1 VQQVPITPGDLVV
14 TTVPAQHSSPLPASP
29 DLAAIKT
36 RQQATWASGDYSII
50 GTTLTIVGESLCE
63 AVDLRAGQSVLDVAC
78 GNGAATLAAARR
90 FCTVTGLDYVP
101 SLLARAEER
110 ARAERL
116 DVALVE
122 GDAEAMPFIDR
133 QFDAAISTFG
143 VMFTPDHA
151 RAARE
156 LVRVVRPGGKIGVAS
171 WTPDGFI
178 GQLFALV
185 GRTVPPPA
193 GLKSPPLWGSV
204 PYCEQLFEGA
214 ASIRTMHR
222 EFTFRY
228 RSPAHFIEVFRSFYG
243 PTHKLYASLP
253 EDRAQAF
260 TAALMDLIAQH
271 NRADDGTLVVP
282 SKYLELV
289 VTRR

>member
-1 VQQVPITPGDLVV
+1 M
-14 TTVPAQHSSPLPASP
+14 TTVSAPQSSSASAPLP

-36 RQQATWASGDYSII
+36 RQQATWASGDYAVI
-50 GTTLTIVGESLCE
+50 GTTLSIVGESLCE
-63 AVDLRAGQSVLDVAC
+63 AVDLRAGQTVLDVAC
-78 GNGAATLAAARR
+78 GNGMATLAAARR
-90 FCTVTGLDYVP
+90 FCKVTGLDYVP
-101 SLLARAEER
+101 ALLAHAEER

-122 GDAEAMPFIDR
+122 GDAEAMPFLDR

-156 LVRVVRPGGKIGVAS
+156 LARVVRPGGKIGVAS

-185 GRTVPPPA
+185 GRTSPPPA
-193 GLKSPPLWGSV
+193 GLKSPPLWGTVSH
-204 PYCEQLFEGA
+204 CEQLFDGAA
-214 ASIRTMHR
+214 ASIRAMHR

-228 RSPAHFIEVFRSFYG
+228 LSAEHFIEVFRKFYG
-243 PTHKLYASLP
+243 PIHKLYAALP
-253 EDRAQAF
+253 QEKAAAF
-260 TAALMDLIAQH
+260 TAELTELIGRF
-271 NRADDGTLVVP
+271 NRADDGTVVIP

>member
-1 VQQVPITPGDLVV
+1 M
-14 TTVPAQHSSPLPASP
+14 TTVPVSQSSAPLPAS
-29 DLAAIKT
+29 DLAAIKV
-36 RQQATWASGDYSII
+36 RQQATWASGDYAVV

-63 AVDLRAGQSVLDVAC
+63 AIDLRAGQTVLDVAC

-90 FCTVTGLDYVP
+90 FTKVTGLDYVP

-122 GDAEAMPFIDR
+122 GDAEAMPFVDG

-156 LVRVVRPGGKIGVAS
+156 LARVVRSGGKIGLAS

-178 GQLFALV
+178 GQVFALV
-185 GRTVPPPA
+185 GRTMPPPA
-193 GLKSPPLWGSV
+193 GMKSPSLWGTV
-204 PYCEQLFEGA
+204 PHCEQLFEGA
-214 ASIRTMHR
+214 VRSLRSVHR
-222 EFTFRY
+222 EFAFRY
-228 RSPAHFIEVFRSFYG
+228 LSAAHFIDVFRAFYG
-243 PTHKLYASLP
+243 PIHKLYGALS
-253 EDRAQAF
+253 EEKAAAF
-260 TAALMDLIAQH
+260 TAELTDLIERF
-271 NRADDGTLVVP
+271 NRSGDETVVIP

-289 VTRR
+289 IHRR

>member
-1 VQQVPITPGDLVV
+1 M
-14 TTVPAQHSSPLPASP
+14 TTVPLSRSSPAPAL

-36 RQQATWASGDYSII
+36 RQQATWASGDYAVV

-63 AVDLRAGQSVLDVAC
+63 AIDLRAGQTVLDVAC
-78 GNGAATLAAARR
+78 GNGAATLATARR
-90 FCTVTGLDYVP
+90 FTKVTGLDYVP

-122 GDAEAMPFIDR
+122 GDAEAMPFVDG

-156 LVRVVRPGGKIGVAS
+156 LARVVRSGGKIGLAS

-178 GQLFALV
+178 GQVFALV
-185 GRTVPPPA
+185 GRTMPPPA
-193 GLKSPPLWGSV
+193 GMKSPSLWGTV
-204 PYCEQLFEGA
+204 PHCEQLFEGA
-214 ASIRTMHR
+214 VRSLRSVHR
-222 EFTFRY
+222 EFAFRY
-228 RSPAHFIEVFRSFYG
+228 LSAAHFIDVFRAFYG
-243 PTHKLYASLP
+243 PIHKLYGALS
-253 EDRAQAF
+253 EEKAAAF
-260 TAALMDLIAQH
+260 TAELTDLIERF
-271 NRADDGTLVVP
+271 NRSGDETVVIP

-289 VTRR
+289 LHRR

>member
-1 VQQVPITPGDLVV
+1 V
-14 TTVPAQHSSPLPASP
+14 TTASMPQTSAPTSSP
-29 DLAAIKT
+29 DFAAIKA
-36 RQQATWASGDYSII
+36 RQQATWASGDYAVV

-63 AVDLRAGQSVLDVAC
+63 AVDLRAGQTVLDVAC

-90 FCTVTGLDYVP
+90 FCKVTGLDYVP
-101 SLLARAEER
+101 ALLARAEER

-122 GDAEAMPFIDR
+122 GDAEAMPFLDR
-133 QFDAAISTFG
+133 QFDAVLSTFG

-156 LVRVVRPGGKIGVAS
+156 LARVVRPGGKIGLAS

-178 GQLFALV
+178 GQVFALV
-185 GRTVPPPA
+185 GRTMAPPA
-193 GLKSPPLWGSV
+193 GVKSPSLWGTV
-204 PYCEQLFEGA
+204 PHCEQLFDGAA
-214 ASIRTMHR
+214 ASIRSAHK
-222 EFTFRY
+222 EFAFRY
-228 RSPAHFIEVFRSFYG
+228 RSAAHFIDVFRSFYG
-243 PTHKLYASLP
+243 PIHKLYGALS
-253 EDRAQAF
+253 EEKAAVF
-260 TAALMDLIAQH
+260 TAELTELIGRF
-271 NRADDGTLVVP
+271 NRSGDETVLIP

>member
-1 VQQVPITPGDLVV
+1 M
-14 TTVPAQHSSPLPASP
+14 TTVPVSRSPLPSSSSP

-36 RQQATWASGDYSII
+36 RQQATWASGDYAVI
-50 GTTLTIVGESLCE
+50 GTTLTIVGETLCE
-63 AVDLRAGQSVLDVAC
+63 ALDLRAGQNVLDVAC

-90 FCTVTGLDYVP
+90 FCKVTGLDYVP

-122 GDAEAMPFIDR
+122 GDAEAMPFIDG
-133 QFDAAISTFG
+133 QFDAALSTFG

-156 LVRVVRPGGKIGVAS
+156 LVRVVRPGGKIGLSS

-178 GQLFALV
+178 GQVFALV

-193 GLKSPPLWGSV
+193 GLKSPPLWGTV
-204 PYCEQLFEGA
+204 PHCEQLFEGA
-214 ASIRTMHR
+214 VTSFRSVHR
-222 EFTFRY
+222 DFVFRY
-228 RSPAHFIEVFRSFYG
+228 HSAAHFIDVFRSFYG
-243 PTHKLYASLP
+243 PIHKLYAALP
-253 EDRAQAF
+253 EEKAADF
-260 TAALMDLIAQH
+260 TEELTDLIGH
-271 NRADDGTLVVP
+271 FNRSGDETVVIP
-282 SKYLELV
+282 SRYLELV
-289 VTRR
+289 LHRR